1 MKRKLTLRLTVFS
14 AGLFALL
21 LCYSPT
27 IMLANDAFAQDTK
40 TPATK
45 TVPATKTA
53 PATAP
58 APAAEP
64 KAEPKVEPKAE
75 TKVEPKAETKA
86 APTSE
91 KEQSWWQALLVP
103 VLGVIGMFIAAFL
116 AAGLRKLVILIEK
129 KWSIDI
135 PDSVEKLMIEKA
147 RWALGWA
154 EEQAEKRLLYGD
166 GQKTEGAKKL
176 TDVVD
181 LLEKFAE
188 SLGYGDEWQRDK
200 IEKLAE
206 GVLHLN
212 RNSEATS
219 NVARDAKLTEKKN
232 GNGNGDA

>member
-1 MKRKLTLRLTVFS
+1 MKRKFALRLGVFS

-27 IMLANDAFAQDTK
+27 IMLVNDAFAQDTK
-40 TPATK
+40 TPATM
-45 TVPATKTA
+45 TV

-58 APAAEP
+58 ATVPVVA
-64 KAEPKVEPKAE
+64 PKVEPKAD
-75 TKVEPKAETKA
+75 TKVETKIEHKDPPP
-86 APTSE
+86 APTSN
-91 KEQSWWQALLVP
+91 KEQAWWQALLVP
-103 VLGVIGMFIAAFL
+103 VLGVIGMFMAAFL
-116 AAGLRKLVILIEK
+116 AAGLRKLVQLIEK

-176 TDVVD
+176 GDVVD
-181 LLEKFAE
+181 LLEKFAQ

-206 GVLHLN
+206 GVLHL
-212 RNSEATS
+212 E
-219 NVARDAKLTEKKN
+219 RDQTVGSDGDRGTKLTAKLN
-232 GNGNGDA
+232 GNV